1 MRQMDKKRSVGI
13 LATGSY
19 TPERVLSNFDLE
31 KMVETTDEWI
41 VSRTGIRERRIC
53 SPEQASSDL
62 AYEAAKKALER
73 ANISA
78 EQLDMIIVA
87 TVTPDMMFPSTAC
100 ILQEKLGAKRAAAL
114 DVSAACTG
122 FLYGITTAA
131 QFIANGL
138 YKYVLVVGVETL
150 SKITNYK
157 DRNTCV
163 LFGDG
168 AGAAVIGEV
177 REGFGFQSFELGADG
192 AGGELLCL
200 PAGGSRIPASSE
212 TVEKNLHYLSMA
224 GSEVFKFA
232 VRVMNS
238 ATEAVLSK
246 AGVDRENIDLL
257 VPHQA
262 NKRIIDSA
270 VQRFGLSEDKVV
282 INLDRYGN
290 MSSASIPVALDEAI
304 AAGRV
309 KEGDNVILVGFGGGL
324 TWGATLLKWS
334 TTPAEGSGQ

>member
-1 MRQMDKKRSVGI
+1 MKGTRSVGI

-19 TPERVLSNFDLE
+19 TPERVLTNFDLE
-31 KMVETTDEWI
+31 KMVETSDEWI

-53 SPEQASSDL
+53 GPEQASSDL
-62 AYEAAKKALER
+62 ALEAAKKALAK
-73 ANISA
+73 ANISP

-87 TVTPDMMFPSTAC
+87 TVTPDTMFPSTAC
-100 ILQEKLGAKRAAAL
+100 ILQEKLGAKKAAAL

-122 FLYGITTAA
+122 FLYGIATGS

-138 YKYVLVVGVETL
+138 YRYILVVGVETL

-168 AGAAVIGEV
+168 AGAAVLGPV
-177 REGFGFQSFELGADG
+177 KEGLGFQAFELGADG
-192 AGGELLCL
+192 SGGALLSQ
-200 PAGGSRIPASSE
+200 PAGGSRIPASAES
-212 TVEKNLHYLSMA
+212 VENNLHYISMA
-224 GSEVFKFA
+224 GGEVFKFA

-238 ATEAVLSK
+238 ATEAVLEKSGASK
-246 AGVDRENIDLL
+246 EDIDLL

-270 VQRFGLSEDKVV
+270 IQRFGLSEDKVA

-304 AAGRV
+304 QEGRL

-334 TTPAEGSGQ
+334 TQEAEGGEK

>member
-1 MRQMDKKRSVGI
+1 MNAKRSVGI

-19 TPERVLSNFDLE
+19 TPDRVLTNFDLE
-31 KMVETTDEWI
+31 KMVDTSDEWI
-41 VSRTGIRERRIC
+41 VSRTGIRERRI
-53 SPEQASSDL
+53 SSSEQASSDL
-62 AYEAAKKALER
+62 AFEAAKRALEK

-122 FLYGITTAA
+122 FLYGITTAT
-131 QFIANGL
+131 QFIANGF

-168 AGAAVIGEV
+168 AGAALIGEV
-177 REGFGFQSFELGADG
+177 NEGFGFQSFELGADG
-192 AGGELLCL
+192 SGGPLLCQ

-212 TVEKNLHYLSMA
+212 SVENNLHYLSMA
-224 GSEVFKFA
+224 GGEVFKFA

-238 ATEAVLSK
+238 ATEAVLTK
-246 AGVDRENIDLL
+246 AGITKEEIDLL

-262 NKRIIDSA
+262 NKRIIDAA
-270 VQRFGLSEDKVV
+270 VQRFGLSEEKVA

-290 MSSASIPVALDEAI
+290 MSSASIPVALDEAVQS
-304 AAGRV
+304 GRV
-309 KEGDNVILVGFGGGL
+309 KEGDHIVLVGFGGGL
-324 TWGATLLKWS
+324 TWGASLLKWS
-334 TTPAEGSGQ
+334 TTPVEGSKQ

>member
-1 MRQMDKKRSVGI
+1 
-13 LATGSY
+13 LT
-19 TPERVLSNFDLE
+19 NFDLE
-31 KMVETTDEWI
+31 KMVDTSDEWI
-41 VSRTGIRERRIC
+41 VTRTGIRERRIC
-53 SPEQASSDL
+53 APDQASSDL
-62 AYEAAKKALER
+62 AYEAAVKALEK
-73 ANISA
+73 AKVKP

-87 TVTPDMMFPSTAC
+87 TITPDMSFPSTAC
-100 ILQEKLGAKRAAAL
+100 LLQDRLGAKKAAAMDL
-114 DVSAACTG
+114 AAACTG
-122 FLYGITTAA
+122 FLYGITTAS

-138 YKYVLVVGVETL
+138 YEYVLVIGVETL

-168 AGAAVIGEV
+168 AGAAVLGPV
-177 REGFGFQSFELGADG
+177 RDGYGFQAFELGSDG
-192 AGGELLCL
+192 SGGPLLSL
-200 PAGGSRIPASSE
+200 PAGGSRIPAS
-212 TVEKNLHYLSMA
+212 VESIEKDLHYIAMN

-238 ATEAVLSK
+238 ATEAVLAK
-246 AGVDRENIDLL
+246 AGLEKDDIDLL

-290 MSSASIPVALDEAI
+290 MSSASIPVALDEALE
-304 AAGRV
+304 AGRI
-309 KEGDNVILVGFGGGL
+309 KEGDNLVLVGFGGGL
-324 TWGATLLKWS
+324 TWGAALLKWS
-334 TTPAEGSGQ
+334 TTPPERSEA

>member
-1 MRQMDKKRSVGI
+1 MKGMRSVGI

-19 TPERVLSNFDLE
+19 TPEKVLSNFDLE
-31 KMVETTDEWI
+31 KMVDTSDEWI
-41 VSRTGIRERRIC
+41 VTRTGIRERRI
-53 SPEQASSDL
+53 SEPNQASSDL
-62 AYEAAKKALER
+62 ALEAAKKALAK

-78 EQLDMIIVA
+78 EQLDMIIVG
-87 TVTPDMMFPSTAC
+87 TVTPDTMFPSTAC
-100 ILQEKLGAKRAAAL
+100 ILQEKLGAKKAAAL

-122 FLYGITTAA
+122 FLYAIATGS

-138 YKYVLVVGVETL
+138 YRYVLVVGVETL

-168 AGAAVIGEV
+168 AGAAVLGPV
-177 REGFGFQSFELGADG
+177 KDGFGFQAFELGADG
-192 AGGELLCL
+192 SGGALLSQ

-212 TVEKNLHYLSMA
+212 SIANDLHYISMA
-224 GSEVFKFA
+224 GGEVFKFA

-238 ATEAVLSK
+238 ATEAVLDKSGLTK
-246 AGVDRENIDLL
+246 EDIDLL

-270 VQRFGLSEDKVV
+270 VQRFGLSEDKVA
-282 INLDRYGN
+282 INLHRYGN

-304 AAGRV
+304 QEGRV
-309 KEGDNVILVGFGGGL
+309 KEGDNIVLVGFGGGL
-324 TWGATLLKWS
+324 TWGASLLKWS
-334 TTPAEGSGQ
+334 TEEAEGGNK

>member
-1 MRQMDKKRSVGI
+1 MNAKRSVGI

-31 KMVETTDEWI
+31 KMVDTSDEWI
-41 VSRTGIRERRIC
+41 VSRTGIRERRI
-53 SPEQASSDL
+53 SSTEQASSDL
-62 AYEAAKKALER
+62 AFEAAKRALEK

-122 FLYGITTAA
+122 FLYGITTAT
-131 QFIANGL
+131 QFIANGF

-168 AGAAVIGEV
+168 AGAALIGEV
-177 REGFGFQSFELGADG
+177 KEGFGFLSFELGADG
-192 AGGELLCL
+192 SGGPLLCQ

-212 TVEKNLHYLSMA
+212 SVENNLHYLSMA
-224 GSEVFKFA
+224 GGEVFKFA

-238 ATEAVLSK
+238 ATEAVLTK
-246 AGVDRENIDLL
+246 AGITKEEIDLL

-262 NKRIIDSA
+262 NKRIIDAA
-270 VQRFGLSEDKVV
+270 VQRFGLSEEKVA

-290 MSSASIPVALDEAI
+290 MSSASIPVALDEAVQ
-304 AAGRV
+304 AGRV
-309 KEGDNVILVGFGGGL
+309 KEGDHVVLVGFGGGL
-324 TWGATLLKWS
+324 TWGASLLKWS
-334 TTPAEGSGQ
+334 TAAAEGSEQ

>member
-1 MRQMDKKRSVGI
+1 MDKKRSVGI

-19 TPERVLSNFDLE
+19 TPDRVLSNFDLE

-53 SPEQASSDL
+53 SAEQASSDL

-212 TVEKNLHYLSMA
+212 SVENNLHYLSMA
-224 GSEVFKFA
+224 GGEVFKFA

-246 AGVDRENIDLL
+246 AGVERENIDLL

-270 VQRFGLSEDKVV
+270 VQRFGLSEDKVA

>member
-1 MRQMDKKRSVGI
+1 MNAKRSVGI

-19 TPERVLSNFDLE
+19 TPDRVLTNFDLE
-31 KMVETTDEWI
+31 KMVDTSDEWI
-41 VSRTGIRERRIC
+41 VSRTGIRERRI
-53 SPEQASSDL
+53 SSSEQASSDL
-62 AYEAAKKALER
+62 AFEAAKRALEK

-122 FLYGITTAA
+122 FLYGITTAT
-131 QFIANGL
+131 QFITTGM

-168 AGAAVIGEV
+168 AGAALIGEV
-177 REGFGFQSFELGADG
+177 NEGFGFQSFELGADG
-192 AGGELLCL
+192 SGGPLLCQ

-212 TVEKNLHYLSMA
+212 SVENNLHYLSMA
-224 GSEVFKFA
+224 GGEVFKFA

-238 ATEAVLSK
+238 ATEAVLTK
-246 AGVDRENIDLL
+246 AGITKEEIDLL

-262 NKRIIDSA
+262 NKRIIDAA
-270 VQRFGLSEDKVV
+270 VQRFGLSEEKVA

-290 MSSASIPVALDEAI
+290 MSSASIPVALDEAVQ
-304 AAGRV
+304 AGRV
-309 KEGDNVILVGFGGGL
+309 KEGDHIVLVGFGGGL
-324 TWGATLLKWS
+324 TWGASLLKWS
-334 TTPAEGSGQ
+334 TTPVEGSEQ

>member
-1 MRQMDKKRSVGI
+1 MKEQRSVGI

-19 TPERVLSNFDLE
+19 TPERVLTNADLE
-31 KMVETTDEWI
+31 KMVDTSDEWI
-41 VSRTGIRERRIC
+41 VTRTGIRERRI
-53 SPEQASSDL
+53 SAAEQASSDL
-62 AYEAAKKALER
+62 AYEAAIKALAK
-73 ANISA
+73 ANISP

-100 ILQEKLGAKRAAAL
+100 ILQEKLGASKASAL

-122 FLYGITTAA
+122 FLYGIATAT
-131 QFIANGL
+131 QFIQSGMYNHI
-138 YKYVLVVGVETL
+138 LVVGVETL

-168 AGAAVIGEV
+168 AGAAVLGPVE
-177 REGFGFQSFELGADG
+177 EGYGFQAFELGADG
-192 AGGELLCL
+192 SGGPLLSQ
-200 PAGGSRIPASSE
+200 PAGGSRIPASNES
-212 TVEKNLHYLSMA
+212 VENNLHYISMA

-238 ATEAVLSK
+238 ATEAVLKKS
-246 AGVDRENIDLL
+246 GVERDAIDLL

-262 NKRIIDSA
+262 NKRIIDAA

-304 AAGRV
+304 EAGRV
-309 KEGDNVILVGFGGGL
+309 KKGDNVILVGFGGGL

>member
-1 MRQMDKKRSVGI
+1 MKGTRSVGI

-19 TPERVLSNFDLE
+19 TPERVLTNFDLE
-31 KMVETTDEWI
+31 KMVETSDEWI

-53 SPEQASSDL
+53 GPEQASSDL
-62 AYEAAKKALER
+62 ALEAAKKALAK
-73 ANISA
+73 ANISP

-87 TVTPDMMFPSTAC
+87 TVTPDTMFPSTAC
-100 ILQEKLGAKRAAAL
+100 ILQEKLGAKKAAAL

-122 FLYGITTAA
+122 FLYGIATGS

-138 YKYVLVVGVETL
+138 YRYILVVGVETL

-168 AGAAVIGEV
+168 AGAAVLGPV
-177 REGFGFQSFELGADG
+177 KEGLGFQAFELGADG
-192 AGGELLCL
+192 SGGALLSQ
-200 PAGGSRIPASSE
+200 PAGGSRIPASAESIE
-212 TVEKNLHYLSMA
+212 NNLHYISMA
-224 GSEVFKFA
+224 GGEVFKFA

-238 ATEAVLSK
+238 ATEAVLEKSGASK
-246 AGVDRENIDLL
+246 EDIDLL

-270 VQRFGLSEDKVV
+270 IQRFGLSEDKVA

-304 AAGRV
+304 QEGRL

-334 TTPAEGSGQ
+334 TQEAEGGEK

>member
-1 MRQMDKKRSVGI
+1 MYGI
-13 LATGSY
+13 ATGS
-19 TPERVLSNFDLE
+19 
-31 KMVETTDEWI
+31 
-41 VSRTGIRERRIC
+41 
-53 SPEQASSDL
+53 
-62 AYEAAKKALER
+62 
-73 ANISA
+73 
-78 EQLDMIIVA
+78 
-87 TVTPDMMFPSTAC
+87 
-100 ILQEKLGAKRAAAL
+100 
-114 DVSAACTG
+114 
-122 FLYGITTAA
+122 

-138 YKYVLVVGVETL
+138 YRYILVVGVETL

-168 AGAAVIGEV
+168 AGAAVLGPV
-177 REGFGFQSFELGADG
+177 KDGLGFQAFELGADG
-192 AGGELLCL
+192 SGGALLSQ
-200 PAGGSRIPASSE
+200 PAGGSRIPASAESIE
-212 TVEKNLHYLSMA
+212 NNLHYISMA
-224 GSEVFKFA
+224 GGEVFKFA

-238 ATEAVLSK
+238 ATEAVLEKSGASK
-246 AGVDRENIDLL
+246 EDIDLL

-270 VQRFGLSEDKVV
+270 IQRFGLSEDKVA

-304 AAGRV
+304 QEGRL

-334 TTPAEGSGQ
+334 TQEAEGGEK

>member
-1 MRQMDKKRSVGI
+1 MKGLRSVGI
-13 LATGSY
+13 LATGRY
-19 TPERVLSNFDLE
+19 TPERVLTNFDLE
-31 KMVETTDEWI
+31 KMVDTSDEWI
-41 VSRTGIRERRIC
+41 VTRTGIRERRIS

-62 AYEAAKKALER
+62 AYEAAKKALAK
-73 ANISA
+73 ANVSP

-100 ILQEKLGAKRAAAL
+100 LLQEKLGASRAAAL

-122 FLYGITTAA
+122 FLYGITTGS

-138 YKYVLVVGVETL
+138 YRYVLVVGVETL

-168 AGAAVIGEV
+168 AGAALLGPVAD
-177 REGFGFQSFELGADG
+177 GFGFRAFELGADG
-192 AGGELLCL
+192 SGGPLLCQ
-200 PAGGSRIPASSE
+200 PAGGSRIPASPES
-212 TVEKNLHYLSMA
+212 VAQNLHYISMT
-224 GSEVFKFA
+224 GGEVFKFA

-238 ATEAVLSK
+238 ATEAVLEKSGVSK
-246 AGVDRENIDLL
+246 EEIDLL

-262 NKRIIDSA
+262 NKRIIDAA
-270 VQRFGLSEDKVV
+270 VQRFGLSEEKVV
-282 INLDRYGN
+282 VNLDRYGN

-304 AAGRV
+304 EEGRV

-324 TWGATLLKWS
+324 TWGAALCKWS
-334 TTPAEGSGQ
+334 TKESV

>member
-1 MRQMDKKRSVGI
+1 MDKKRSVGI

-19 TPERVLSNFDLE
+19 TPDRVLSNFDLE
-31 KMVETTDEWI
+31 KMVETSDEWI

-53 SPEQASSDL
+53 STEQASSDL
-62 AYEAAKKALER
+62 AYEAAKKALAK

-87 TVTPDMMFPSTAC
+87 TVTPDTMFPSTAC
-100 ILQEKLGAKRAAAL
+100 ILQEKLGAKRAAAVDL
-114 DVSAACTG
+114 SAACTG
-122 FLYGITTAA
+122 FLYGITTAT
-131 QFIANGL
+131 QFIANGF
-138 YKYVLVVGVETL
+138 YKHILVVGVETL

-177 REGFGFQSFELGADG
+177 KEGFGFQSFELGADG
-192 AGGELLCL
+192 SGGPLLCL

-212 TVEKNLHYLSMA
+212 SVENDLHYLAMA
-224 GSEVFKFA
+224 GGEVFKFA

-238 ATEAVLSK
+238 ATEAVLAK

-270 VQRFGLSEDKVV
+270 VQRFGLSEEKVA

-290 MSSASIPVALDEAI
+290 MSSASIPVALDEAVE
-304 AAGRV
+304 AGRV

>member
-1 MRQMDKKRSVGI
+1 MDKKRSVGI

>member
-1 MRQMDKKRSVGI
+1 MNAKRSVGI

-19 TPERVLSNFDLE
+19 TPDRVLTNFDLE
-31 KMVETTDEWI
+31 KMVDTTDEWI
-41 VSRTGIRERRIC
+41 VSRTGIRERRI
-53 SPEQASSDL
+53 SSSEQASSDL
-62 AYEAAKKALER
+62 AFEAAKRALEK

-122 FLYGITTAA
+122 FLYGITTAT
-131 QFIANGL
+131 QFITTGM
-138 YKYVLVVGVETL
+138 YKYILVVGVETL

-168 AGAAVIGEV
+168 AGAALIGEV
-177 REGFGFQSFELGADG
+177 NEGFGFQSFELGADG
-192 AGGELLCL
+192 SGGPLLCQ

-212 TVEKNLHYLSMA
+212 SVENNLHYLSMA
-224 GSEVFKFA
+224 GGEVFKFA

-238 ATEAVLSK
+238 ATEAVLTK
-246 AGVDRENIDLL
+246 AGITKEEIDLL

-262 NKRIIDSA
+262 NKRIIDAA
-270 VQRFGLSEDKVV
+270 VQRFGLSEEKVA

-290 MSSASIPVALDEAI
+290 MSSASIPVALDEAVQ
-304 AAGRV
+304 AGRV
-309 KEGDNVILVGFGGGL
+309 KEGDHIVLVGFGGGL
-324 TWGATLLKWS
+324 TWGASLLKWS
-334 TTPAEGSGQ
+334 TTPVEGSEQ

>member
-19 TPERVLSNFDLE
+19 TPDRVLSNFDLE

-53 SPEQASSDL
+53 SAEQASSDL

-212 TVEKNLHYLSMA
+212 SVENNLHYLSMA
-224 GSEVFKFA
+224 GGEVFKFA

-246 AGVDRENIDLL
+246 AGVERENIDLL

-270 VQRFGLSEDKVV
+270 VQRFGLSEDKVA

-334 TTPAEGSGQ
+334 TTPAEGSRQ

>member
-1 MRQMDKKRSVGI
+1 VKPMKELRPVGI

-19 TPERVLSNFDLE
+19 TPERVLTNFDLE
-31 KMVETTDEWI
+31 KMVETSDEWI
-41 VSRTGIRERRIC
+41 VTRTGIRERRI
-53 SPEQASSDL
+53 SAPDQASSDL
-62 AYEAAKKALER
+62 AYEAAKKAL
-73 ANISA
+73 AKAKISP
-78 EQLDMIIVA
+78 EELDMIIVA

-100 ILQEKLGAKRAAAL
+100 ILQEKLGASRAAAL

-122 FLYGITTAA
+122 FLYGIATGS
-131 QFIANGL
+131 QFIANGM
-138 YKYVLVVGVETL
+138 YRYVLVVGVETL

-168 AGAAVIGEV
+168 AGAALLGPVG
-177 REGFGFQSFELGADG
+177 EGFGFQAFELGADG
-192 AGGELLCL
+192 SGGPLLCQ

-212 TVEKNLHYLSMA
+212 SVEKNLHYISMT

-238 ATEAVLSK
+238 ATEAVLEKSGTPK
-246 AGVDRENIDLL
+246 EAIDLL

-262 NKRIIDSA
+262 NKRIIDA
-270 VQRFGLSEDKVV
+270 AIQRFGLSEDKVA

-290 MSSASIPVALDEAI
+290 MSSASIPVALDEAVEE
-304 AAGRV
+304 GRL
-309 KEGDNVILVGFGGGL
+309 KEGDNVVLVGFGGGL
-324 TWGATLLKWS
+324 TWGAALLKWS
-334 TTPAEGSGQ
+334 TTPA

>member
-1 MRQMDKKRSVGI
+1 MNGKRSVGI

-31 KMVETTDEWI
+31 KIVDTSDEWI
-41 VSRTGIRERRIC
+41 VSRTGIRERRI
-53 SPEQASSDL
+53 SSAEQASSDL
-62 AYEAAKKALER
+62 AFEAAKRALDK

-122 FLYGITTAA
+122 FLYGITTAT
-131 QFIANGL
+131 QFIANGF

-168 AGAAVIGEV
+168 AGAALIGEV
-177 REGFGFQSFELGADG
+177 NEGFGFQSFELGADG
-192 AGGELLCL
+192 SGGPLLCQ

-212 TVEKNLHYLSMA
+212 SVENNLHYLSMA
-224 GSEVFKFA
+224 GGEVFKFA

-238 ATEAVLSK
+238 ATEAVLTK
-246 AGVDRENIDLL
+246 AGITKEEIDLL

-262 NKRIIDSA
+262 NKRIIDAA
-270 VQRFGLSEDKVV
+270 VQRFGLSEEKVA

-290 MSSASIPVALDEAI
+290 MSSASIPVALDEAVQ
-304 AAGRV
+304 AGRV
-309 KEGDNVILVGFGGGL
+309 KEGDHIVLVGFGGGL
-324 TWGATLLKWS
+324 TWGASLLKWS
-334 TTPAEGSGQ
+334 TTPVEGSEQ